1 MITTAHSKF
10 AIYPNKESKMPLC
23 RLAAETKRAAM
34 KKARAMFRI
43 PKGAV
48 VVLDTIH

>member
-1 MITTAHSKF
+1 MTTKYLILPH
-10 AIYPNKESKMPLC
+10 KEATVPMC

-43 PKGAV
+43 PRGAV
-48 VVLDTIH
+48 AVLETIH

>member
-1 MITTAHSKF
+1 MTTKF
-10 AIYPNKESKMPLC
+10 LILPHKEATVPMC
-23 RLAAETKRAAM
+23 RLAADGKRAAM

-48 VVLDTIH
+48 VAVLETIH